1 MAKTRARTK
10 TKTKKDA
17 SVVTVHPSKPQ
28 FDIYT
33 STVPVNLFMAGQG
46 SGKTHGAGLV
56 SFNLITG
63 FPNAFGF
70 IGANTDMQLTDST
83 LYRVFLVWKDLGLV
97 EYDETTGAGD
107 YVVGI
112 QPPKH
117 FSREGHAFKSYRNKI
132 AFRTGCVVFIGSLE
146 NYKAHDRK
154 EFAWA
159 ILDETKDTRE
169 EAVQEVILGRL
180 RQQGLYINDA
190 TGYLT
195 DHSVTENGQGLSG
208 TNTPFNPLYI
218 FTSPAKVPWIND
230 WFELS
235 DYEEEIKARI
245 YYPPD
250 YFKKVVG
257 DGSKFVVISATHIN
271 QRNLPA
277 NYIEKQ
283 EANLASHRHGM
294 LIYGDPLA
302 KSGGEFW
309 KQWDSS
315 RHSGH
320 YYESV
325 YDPTH
330 PIDLTWDFNVHP
342 YVTLLVMQVFVRPE
356 NEGGMI
362 DVYILDEILGTTPR
376 NTTPHVC
383 ENFLKLYGKIH
394 QGRIYIHGDPSGK
407 NQQTKTK
414 DKRSDF
420 KVIFEQLKPHF
431 TSVRDMVLTKAPSVS
446 ESGDF
451 INLILEKENYGIRV
465 HVDKVRCKTVIKE
478 FEYTKESEDGG
489 ISKKMTLDT
498 KTKIRYQ
505 PFGHISDALRYF
517 FVAKFVKQYKKF
529 TGKGSGQKPQTIPRK
544 HSNNAF

>member
-1 MAKTRARTK
+1 MAKT
-10 TKTKKDA
+10 KKNT
-17 SVVTVHPSKPQ
+17 STVTVNPSKPQ

-33 STVPVNLFMAGQG
+33 STTPVNLFMAGQG

-56 SFNLITG
+56 SFNLITN
-63 FPNAFGF
+63 FPQAFGF

-83 LYRVFLVWKDLGLV
+83 LYRVFLVWKDLGLE
-97 EYDETTGAGD
+97 EYDETTGMGD

-146 NYKAHDRK
+146 NYKAHDGK

-180 RQQGLYINDA
+180 RQQGLYIDR
-190 TGYLT
+190 TRGERGQHLT
-195 DHSVTENGQGLSG
+195 SEEVAENGLANS
-208 TNTPFNPLYI
+208 PFNPLYI
-218 FTSPAKVPWIND
+218 FTSPAKVPWINN
-230 WFELS
+230 WFELN
-235 DYEEEIKARI
+235 DYEEEIKTEI
-245 YYPPD
+245 YNPPR
-250 YFKKVVG
+250 YFKKIVG
-257 DGSKFVVISATHIN
+257 GGSKFVVISATHII

-342 YVTLLVMQVFVRPE
+342 YVTCVLSQTFVRG
-356 NEGGMI
+356 NGWI

-383 ENFLKLYGKIH
+383 EDFLKLYGKTH
-394 QGRIYIHGDPSGK
+394 QGRIYVHGDPSGK
-407 NQQTKTK
+407 NAQTKTK

-451 INLILEKENYGIRV
+451 INLILEKEYQGIRV
-465 HVDKVRCKTVIKE
+465 HVDKARCKTVIKE
-478 FEYTKESEDGG
+478 FEYTKEDESGG
-489 ISKKMTLDT
+489 IQKKMILDT

-517 FVAKFVKQYKKF
+517 FVGKLAKQYKQF
-529 TGKGSGQKPQTIPRK
+529 TGKGSGEKPQSIPRK
-544 HSNNAF
+544 RSNNAF

>member
-1 MAKTRARTK
+1 MTNTNRI
-10 TKTKKDA
+10 
-17 SVVTVHPSKPQ
+17 TVRPSKPQ
-28 FDIYT
+28 FDIFT
-33 STVPVNLFMAGQG
+33 STTPVNLFMAGQG

-56 SFNLITG
+56 SFNLVTN
-63 FPNAFGF
+63 FPSVFGF

-83 LYRVFLVWKDLGLV
+83 LYRVFLVWKDLGLE
-97 EYDETTGAGD
+97 EYDEVTGQGD

-117 FSREGHAFKSYRNKI
+117 FSRENHAFKSYRNKI
-132 AFRTGCVVFIGSLE
+132 AFRTGCVIFIGSLE
-146 NYKAHDRK
+146 NYKAHDGK

-180 RQQGLYINDA
+180 RQQGLYIDVI
-190 TGYLT
+190 TQHLT
-195 DHSVTENGQGLSG
+195 DKLVTENELA
-208 TNTPFNPLYI
+208 NTPFNPLYI
-218 FTSPAKVPWIND
+218 FTSPAKVPWLND
-230 WFELS
+230 WFELGE
-235 DYEEEIKARI
+235 YEAEIKARI
-245 YYPPD
+245 YNPPK
-250 YFKKVVG
+250 YFKKIVG
-257 DGSKFVVISATHIN
+257 GGSKFVVISATHIN
-271 QRNLPA
+271 LPNLPA

-309 KQWDSS
+309 KQWDS
-315 RHSGH
+315 RKHSGH

-342 YVTLLVMQVFVRPE
+342 YVSCIVSQTFIRPE
-356 NEGGMI
+356 SGQIE
-362 DVYILDEILGTTPR
+362 VYILDEILNETPR

-383 ENFLKLYGKIH
+383 EDFLKRYGKH
-394 QGRIYIHGDPSGK
+394 HRGRIYVHGDPSGK

-451 INLILEKENYGIRV
+451 INLILEKEYQGIRV
-465 HVDKVRCKTVIKE
+465 HVDKGRCKTVIKE
-478 FEYTKESEDGG
+478 FEYTKEAEDGG
-489 ISKKMTLDT
+489 IEKKLVLDT

-505 PFGHISDALRYF
+505 PYGHISDALRYF
-517 FVAKFVKQYKKF
+517 FVAKFAKQYKKF
-529 TGKGSGQKPQTIPRK
+529 TGKGSGHKPQTIPRK
-544 HSNNAF
+544 RSKNDAF